1 MARTVSIGT
10 QDFEKMI
17 QRNCFY
23 VDKTGFIKEWWE
35 SEDEV
40 TLITR
45 PRRFG
50 KTLNMSMLNCFFSNK
65 YADRGELFEKLEI
78 WKDGKYREIQGTYPV
93 IFLSFAGVKGNT
105 FELSK
110 KQIYDKIIELYES
123 NRFLLKSDCM
133 SDTEKARY
141 ISFLEKPLE
150 EDVSF
155 KLNELSNY
163 LSRYYGKKV
172 IILLDEYDTPMQE
185 AYVNGYWEE
194 LVAFTRSLFNST
206 FKTNPYLERA
216 IMTGITTAEY
226 SAVRKFAKQ
235 TSNGSAKAET
245 MSKESIFSDLNNLEV
260 VTTLTPKYE
269 TAFGFTEEEV
279 FKALDEQG
287 LSDKKNDVKIWYDG
301 FRFGSKND
309 IYNPWSIINCL
320 DKKKIALYWAESSSN
335 GLINSLVQK
344 GSSNIKMMVEELI
357 NGSTINVPID
367 EQIVFSELD
376 YSEDAVWSLMLASGY
391 LKVVSSEELNLI
403 RESDNEYELAL
414 TNREI
419 LFMFKK
425 MILRWFSPAKNETNE
440 FIKALISG
448 DIESMN
454 EYMNDVALR
463 TFSSFDTGKHT
474 SEKKAPE
481 NLASCYDCQGVANG
495 SSLNYSSNLYAMTEQ
510 SSRFFH
516 GFVLGLMVDQSEN
529 YIITSNRESGFGRY
543 DIMLEP
549 KDKQTQKYPGI
560 VIEFKVINPRK
571 ENSLE
576 ETVEAAL
583 KQIEDRNYDTE
594 LINRGVNKENIHH
607 YGFAFKSK
615 EVLIDGN

>member
-93 IFLSFAGVKGNT
+93 IFMSFAEIKQNNYNDAVEKIKRIICEVCQQFDFLKNWDGLT
-105 FELSK
+105 ETEK
-110 KQIYDKIIELYES
+110 KNISNISYD
-123 NRFLLKSDCM
+123 M
-133 SDTEKARY
+133 SDVMAQDLIK
-141 ISFLEKPLE
+141 
-150 EDVSF
+150 
-155 KLNELSNY
+155 NMSNY

-245 MSKESIFSDLNNLEV
+245 MSKESIFSDLNNLKV
-260 VTTLTPKYE
+260 ITVTSGEYSKC
-269 TAFGFTEEEV
+269 FGFTEKEV
-279 FKALDEQG
+279 FDALDEQG
-287 LSDKKNDVKIWYDG
+287 LSDEKEKVKLWYDG
-301 FRFGSKND
+301 FTFGKSKD
-309 IYNPWSIINCL
+309 IYNPWSIINFL
-320 DKKKIALYWAESSSN
+320 DEKNYKTYWADSSSN
-335 GLINSLVQK
+335 GLINSLVK
-344 GSSNIKMMVEELI
+344 TGSSYIKMMMETLLKGE
-357 NGSTINVPID
+357 TIDVPID
-367 EQIVFSELD
+367 EQIVFSQLD

-391 LKVVSSEELNLI
+391 LKVVKI
-403 RESDNEYELAL
+403 RYEGDFRKRYYTLKL
-414 TNREI
+414 TNKEVEQMFEI
-419 LFMFKK
+419 
-425 MILRWFSPAKNETNE
+425 MIEEWFDNGPNMADD
-440 FIKALISG
+440 FIEAMLVG
-448 DIESMN
+448 DLYAMN
-454 EYMNDVALR
+454 SYMNDIALD
-463 TFSSFDTGKHT
+463 TFSSFDVAGKEE
-474 SEKKAPE
+474 SRIRPE
-481 NLASCYDCQGVANG
+481 NFY
-495 SSLNYSSNLYAMTEQ
+495 
-510 SSRFFH
+510 H
-516 GFVLGLMVDQSEN
+516 GFVLGLMVDKRDD
-529 YIITSNRESGFGRY
+529 YIIKSNKESGFGRY
-543 DIMLEP
+543 DVMMIPRDTENSSL
-549 KDKQTQKYPGI
+549 PGLI
-560 VIEFKVINPRK
+560 LEFKVINHSIEK
-571 ENSLE
+571 SLE
-576 ETVEAAL
+576 ETVKSAL
-583 KQIEDRNYDTE
+583 QQIEEKKYDTE
-594 LINRGVNKENIHH
+594 LLKVGVKKENIRH
-607 YGFAFKSK
+607 YGFAFEGKK
-615 EVLIDGN
+615 VLIGTDE